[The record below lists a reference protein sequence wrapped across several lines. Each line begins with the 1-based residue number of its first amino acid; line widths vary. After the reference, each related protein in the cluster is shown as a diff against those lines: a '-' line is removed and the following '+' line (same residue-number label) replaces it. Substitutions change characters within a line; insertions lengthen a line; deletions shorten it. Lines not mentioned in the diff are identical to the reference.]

1 MVTVLLCT
9 YNGAAYVRAQLQSIL
24 DQTVQDLHV
33 VVSDDGS
40 TDETLAIV
48 EAMAAAHPGRITI
61 LRQDPPTGSAQR
73 HFLKLL
79 VERAYDVPGTAGA
92 TATETDPAQPPRY
105 VNDAGPDAG
114 AAQPSLEALVRADYI
129 MLSDQDDVWLPEK
142 VEKTLARM
150 QADEA
155 ACRAAGEA
163 NASILVHCDSQI
175 VDRALREIAPSF
187 VAYQKMTPSR
197 CQLQQLLVQ
206 NNVVGGALMMNRTLA
221 ERITEIPAHCV
232 MHDQWIALV
241 ASAFGHIDFVPE
253 SLYLYR
259 QHGDNVLGAGKG
271 SRIMEILG
279 RFGIGRKD
287 GKTKA
292 EMDAHSQSVY
302 REMFL
307 QAECFRSCFDAGLSA
322 QQKHLLDEFT
332 AIPKRN
338 RFGKICTILRYG
350 FTYNLFHRTVGE
362 CLFIQ

>member
-48 EAMAAAHPGRITI
+48 EAMAATHPGRITI
-61 LRQDPPTGSAQR
+61 LRQNPPTGSAQR

-79 VERAYDVPGTAGA
+79 VERAYDM
-92 TATETDPAQPPRY
+92 
-105 VNDAGPDAG
+105 
-114 AAQPSLEALVRADYI
+114 ADYI
-129 MLSDQDDVWLPEK
+129 MLSDQDDVWLPKK

-163 NASILVHCDSQI
+163 NASILVHCDSRI

-197 CQLQQLLVQ
+197 CHLQQLLVQ
-206 NNVVGGALMMNRTLA
+206 NNVVGGAIMMNRALA

-232 MHDQWIALV
+232 MHDQWIAMI

-292 EMDAHSQSVY
+292 EMDAHSQNVY

-307 QAECFRSCFDAGLSA
+307 QAECFRSCFDAELSV
-322 QQKHLLDEFT
+322 QQKQLLDEFT

-338 RFGKICTILRYG
+338 RLGKICTILRYG

>member
-24 DQTVQDLHV
+24 DQTVPDLHV

-48 EAMAAAHPGRITI
+48 EAMAVAHPGRITI

-79 VERAYDVPGTAGA
+79 VERAYDM
-92 TATETDPAQPPRY
+92 
-105 VNDAGPDAG
+105 
-114 AAQPSLEALVRADYI
+114 ADYI
-129 MLSDQDDVWLPEK
+129 MLSDQDDVWLPDK

-163 NASILVHCDSQI
+163 NASILVHCDSRI

-206 NNVVGGALMMNRTLA
+206 NNVVGGALMMNRALA
-221 ERITEIPAHCV
+221 ERITAIPAHCV

-307 QAECFRSCFDAGLSA
+307 QAECFRSCFDAELSA

-338 RFGKICTILRYG
+338 RLGKICTILRYG

>member
-40 TDETLAIV
+40 TDETLEIV

-79 VERAYDVPGTAGA
+79 VEQAYDV
-92 TATETDPAQPPRY
+92 
-105 VNDAGPDAG
+105 
-114 AAQPSLEALVRADYI
+114 ADYI
-129 MLSDQDDVWLPEK
+129 MLSDQDDVWLPDK

-163 NASILVHCDSQI
+163 HASILVHCDSRI

-206 NNVVGGALMMNRTLA
+206 NNVVGGAIMMNRALA

-307 QAECFRSCFDAGLSA
+307 QAECFRSCFDAELSA
-322 QQKHLLDEFT
+322 RQKQLLDEFT

-338 RFGKICTILRYG
+338 RLGKICTILRYG

>member
-1 MVTVLLCT
+1 
-9 YNGAAYVRAQLQSIL
+9 
-24 DQTVQDLHV
+24 
-33 VVSDDGS
+33 
-40 TDETLAIV
+40 
-48 EAMAAAHPGRITI
+48 
-61 LRQDPPTGSAQR
+61 
-73 HFLKLL
+73 
-79 VERAYDVPGTAGA
+79 
-92 TATETDPAQPPRY
+92 
-105 VNDAGPDAG
+105 
-114 AAQPSLEALVRADYI
+114 
-129 MLSDQDDVWLPEK
+129 
-142 VEKTLARM
+142 
-150 QADEA
+150 
-155 ACRAAGEA
+155 
-163 NASILVHCDSQI
+163 
-175 VDRALREIAPSF
+175 
-187 VAYQKMTPSR
+187 MTPSR

-206 NNVVGGALMMNRTLA
+206 NNVVGGALMMNRALA

-292 EMDAHSQSVY
+292 EMDAHSQRVY

-307 QAECFRSCFDAGLSA
+307 QAECFRSCFDAELSA
-322 QQKHLLDEFT
+322 KQKQLLDEFI
-332 AIPKRN
+332 AIPKR
-338 RFGKICTILRYG
+338 RRLGKICTILRYG

>member
-40 TDETLAIV
+40 TDETLSIV

-79 VERAYDVPGTAGA
+79 VERAYDM
-92 TATETDPAQPPRY
+92 
-105 VNDAGPDAG
+105 
-114 AAQPSLEALVRADYI
+114 ADYI

-155 ACRAAGEA
+155 ACRAAGEV
-163 NASILVHCDSQI
+163 NASILVHCDSRI

-197 CQLQQLLVQ
+197 CRLRQLLVQ
-206 NNVVGGALMMNRTLA
+206 NNVVGGALMMNRALA

-292 EMDAHSQSVY
+292 EMDAHSQNVY

-307 QAECFRSCFDAGLSA
+307 QAECFRNCFDAELSV

-338 RFGKICTILRYG
+338 RLGKICTILRYG

>member
-40 TDETLAIV
+40 TDETLGIV
-48 EAMAAAHPGRITI
+48 EAMAAENPGRITI

-79 VERAYDVPGTAGA
+79 VERAYDVPGTAGVL
-92 TATETDPAQPPRY
+92 ATETDPAQVRWN
-105 VNDAGPDAG
+105 VHDAGPDAIS
-114 AAQPSLEALVRADYI
+114 AQPSRGALVRADYI
-129 MLSDQDDVWLPEK
+129 MLSDQDDVWLPNK

-155 ACRAAGEA
+155 ACRAAGEV
-163 NASILVHCDSQI
+163 NASILVHCDSRI
-175 VDRALREIAPSF
+175 VDRTLREIAPSF

-206 NNVVGGALMMNRTLA
+206 NNVVGGALMMNRALA

-287 GKTKA
+287 GKT
-292 EMDAHSQSVY
+292 
-302 REMFL
+302 
-307 QAECFRSCFDAGLSA
+307 
-322 QQKHLLDEFT
+322 
-332 AIPKRN
+332 
-338 RFGKICTILRYG
+338 
-350 FTYNLFHRTVGE
+350 
-362 CLFIQ
+362 

>member
-48 EAMAAAHPGRITI
+48 EAMAATHPGRITI
-61 LRQDPPTGSAQR
+61 LRQNPPTGSAQR

-79 VERAYDVPGTAGA
+79 VERAYDM
-92 TATETDPAQPPRY
+92 
-105 VNDAGPDAG
+105 
-114 AAQPSLEALVRADYI
+114 ADYI
-129 MLSDQDDVWLPEK
+129 MLSDQDDVWLPKK

-163 NASILVHCDSQI
+163 NASILVHCDSRI

-206 NNVVGGALMMNRTLA
+206 NNVVGGAIMMNRALA

-292 EMDAHSQSVY
+292 EMDAHSQNVY

-307 QAECFRSCFDAGLSA
+307 QAECFRSCFDAELST
-322 QQKHLLDEFT
+322 QQKQLLDEFT

-338 RFGKICTILRYG
+338 RLGKICTILRYG

>member
-24 DQTVQDLHV
+24 DQTVRDLHV

-40 TDETLAIV
+40 TDETPAIV

-79 VERAYDVPGTAGA
+79 VERAYDVPRGTAI
-92 TATETDPAQPPRY
+92 TAGDTAPAQCDI
-105 VNDAGPDAG
+105 NDAASADR
-114 AAQPSLEALVRADYI
+114 ALVRADYI
-129 MLSDQDDVWLPEK
+129 MLSDQDDVWLPDK

-155 ACRAAGEA
+155 ACRATGEA
-163 NASILVHCDSQI
+163 NASILVHCDSRI

-187 VAYQKMTPSR
+187 VTYQKMTPSR

-206 NNVVGGALMMNRTLA
+206 NNVVGGALMMNRALA

-292 EMDAHSQSVY
+292 EMDAHSQGVY

-307 QAECFRSCFDAGLSA
+307 QAECFRSCFDAELSA
-322 QQKHLLDEFT
+322 QQKQLLDEFT

-338 RFGKICTILRYG
+338 RLGKICTILRYG

>member
-40 TDETLAIV
+40 TDETPAIV
-48 EAMAAAHPGRITI
+48 EAMAAEHPGRITI
-61 LRQDPPTGSAQR
+61 LRQDPPTGSAER

-79 VERAYDVPGTAGA
+79 VERAYDVPGSTE
-92 TATETDPAQPPRY
+92 TATVDTDSVQRDI
-105 VNDAGPDAG
+105 NDAAPAPGQRSVDG
-114 AAQPSLEALVRADYI
+114 TRVRADYI

-155 ACRAAGEA
+155 ACRTAGEA
-163 NASILVHCDSQI
+163 NASILVHCDSRI

-187 VAYQKMTPSR
+187 VTYQKMTPSR

-206 NNVVGGALMMNRTLA
+206 NNVVGGALMMNRALA

-279 RFGIGRKD
+279 RFGLGRKD

-292 EMDAHSQSVY
+292 EMDAHSQRVY

-307 QAECFRSCFDAGLSA
+307 QAECFRSCFDAELSA
-322 QQKHLLDEFT
+322 KQKQLLDEFISGRSVRSS
-332 AIPKRN
+332 AMALPI
-338 RFGKICTILRYG
+338 IY
-350 FTYNLFHRTVGE
+350 FTGRWANVSLSSK
-362 CLFIQ
+362 

>member
-40 TDETLAIV
+40 TDETLSIV

-79 VERAYDVPGTAGA
+79 VERAYDM
-92 TATETDPAQPPRY
+92 
-105 VNDAGPDAG
+105 
-114 AAQPSLEALVRADYI
+114 ADYI
-129 MLSDQDDVWLPEK
+129 MLSDQDDVWLPDK

-163 NASILVHCDSQI
+163 HASILVHCDSRI

-206 NNVVGGALMMNRTLA
+206 NNVVGGALMMNRALA

-232 MHDQWIALV
+232 MHDQWIALI

-292 EMDAHSQSVY
+292 EMDAHSQGVY

-307 QAECFRSCFDAGLSA
+307 QAECFRSCFDAELSA

>member
-48 EAMAAAHPGRITI
+48 EAMAATHPGRITI
-61 LRQDPPTGSAQR
+61 LRQNPPTGSAQR

-79 VERAYDVPGTAGA
+79 VERAYDM
-92 TATETDPAQPPRY
+92 
-105 VNDAGPDAG
+105 
-114 AAQPSLEALVRADYI
+114 ADYI
-129 MLSDQDDVWLPEK
+129 MLSDQDDVWLPKK

-163 NASILVHCDSQI
+163 NASILVHCDSRI

-197 CQLQQLLVQ
+197 CHLQQLLVQ
-206 NNVVGGALMMNRTLA
+206 NNVVGGAIMMNRALA

-232 MHDQWIALV
+232 MHDQWIALI

-292 EMDAHSQSVY
+292 EMDAHSQNVY

-307 QAECFRSCFDAGLSA
+307 QAECFRSCFDAELSV
-322 QQKHLLDEFT
+322 QQKQLLDEFT

-338 RFGKICTILRYG
+338 RLGKICTILRYG

>member
-1 MVTVLLCT
+1 MITVLLCT

-40 TDETLAIV
+40 TDETLEIV

-79 VERAYDVPGTAGA
+79 VEQAYDV
-92 TATETDPAQPPRY
+92 
-105 VNDAGPDAG
+105 
-114 AAQPSLEALVRADYI
+114 ADYI
-129 MLSDQDDVWLPEK
+129 MLSDQDDVWLPDK

-163 NASILVHCDSQI
+163 HASILVHCDSRI

-206 NNVVGGALMMNRTLA
+206 NNVVGGAIMMNRALA

-307 QAECFRSCFDAGLSA
+307 QAECFRSCFDAELSA
-322 QQKHLLDEFT
+322 RQKQLLDEFT

-338 RFGKICTILRYG
+338 RLGKICTILRYG

>member
-1 MVTVLLCT
+1 MVSVLLCT

-79 VERAYDVPGTAGA
+79 VERAYDM
-92 TATETDPAQPPRY
+92 
-105 VNDAGPDAG
+105 
-114 AAQPSLEALVRADYI
+114 ADYI

-163 NASILVHCDSQI
+163 NASILVHCDSRI
-175 VDRALREIAPSF
+175 VDRELREIAPSF

-206 NNVVGGALMMNRTLA
+206 NNVVGGALMMNRALA

-292 EMDAHSQSVY
+292 EMDAHSQNVY

-307 QAECFRSCFDAGLSA
+307 QAECFRSCFDAELSV
-322 QQKHLLDEFT
+322 QQKQLLDEFT

-338 RFGKICTILRYG
+338 RLGKICTILRYG

>member
-40 TDETLAIV
+40 TDETLAII

-79 VERAYDVPGTAGA
+79 VEQAYDVPGTAGA
-92 TATETDPAQPPRY
+92 TATETDPAQAP
-105 VNDAGPDAG
+105 
-114 AAQPSLEALVRADYI
+114 LKALVHADYI

-163 NASILVHCDSQI
+163 HASILVHCDSRI

-206 NNVVGGALMMNRTLA
+206 NNVVGGALMINRALA

-253 SLYLYR
+253 ALYLYR

-292 EMDAHSQSVY
+292 EMDAHSQGVY

-307 QAECFRSCFDAGLSA
+307 QAESFRCCFDAELSA
-322 QQKHLLDEFT
+322 KQKHLLDEFT

-338 RFGKICTILRYG
+338 RLGKICTILRYG

>member
-9 YNGAAYVRAQLQSIL
+9 YNGAAYVRAQLQSIF

-48 EAMAAAHPGRITI
+48 GAMAAAHPGRITI

-79 VERAYDVPGTAGA
+79 VERAYDV
-92 TATETDPAQPPRY
+92 
-105 VNDAGPDAG
+105 
-114 AAQPSLEALVRADYI
+114 ADYI

-163 NASILVHCDSQI
+163 NASILVHCDSRI

-206 NNVVGGALMMNRTLA
+206 NNVVGGAIMMNRALA

-292 EMDAHSQSVY
+292 EMDAHSQGVY

-307 QAECFRSCFDAGLSA
+307 QAECFRSCFDAELSA
-322 QQKHLLDEFT
+322 QQKQLLDEFT
-332 AIPKRN
+332 AIPQRN
-338 RFGKICTILRYG
+338 RLGKICTILRYG

>member
-48 EAMAAAHPGRITI
+48 GAMAAAHPGRITI
-61 LRQDPPTGSAQR
+61 LRQDPPTGSAER

-79 VERAYDVPGTAGA
+79 VERAYDV
-92 TATETDPAQPPRY
+92 
-105 VNDAGPDAG
+105 
-114 AAQPSLEALVRADYI
+114 ADYI

-155 ACRAAGEA
+155 ACRTVGEA
-163 NASILVHCDSQI
+163 NAPILVHCDSRI

-206 NNVVGGALMMNRTLA
+206 NNVVGGALMINRALA

-253 SLYLYR
+253 ALYLYR

-292 EMDAHSQSVY
+292 EMDAHSQRVY

-307 QAECFRSCFDAGLSA
+307 QAESFRRCFDAELSA
-322 QQKHLLDEFT
+322 QQKQLLDEFT

-338 RFGKICTILRYG
+338 RLGKICTILRYG

>member
-1 MVTVLLCT
+1 
-9 YNGAAYVRAQLQSIL
+9 
-24 DQTVQDLHV
+24 
-33 VVSDDGS
+33 
-40 TDETLAIV
+40 
-48 EAMAAAHPGRITI
+48 
-61 LRQDPPTGSAQR
+61 
-73 HFLKLL
+73 
-79 VERAYDVPGTAGA
+79 
-92 TATETDPAQPPRY
+92 
-105 VNDAGPDAG
+105 
-114 AAQPSLEALVRADYI
+114 
-129 MLSDQDDVWLPEK
+129 
-142 VEKTLARM
+142 M

-155 ACRAAGEA
+155 ACRAAGET
-163 NASILVHCDSQI
+163 NASILVHCDSRI

-206 NNVVGGALMMNRTLA
+206 NNVVGGALMMNRALA

-307 QAECFRSCFDAGLSA
+307 QAKCFRSCFDAELSV

-338 RFGKICTILRYG
+338 RLGKICTILRYG

>member
-1 MVTVLLCT
+1 
-9 YNGAAYVRAQLQSIL
+9 
-24 DQTVQDLHV
+24 
-33 VVSDDGS
+33 
-40 TDETLAIV
+40 
-48 EAMAAAHPGRITI
+48 
-61 LRQDPPTGSAQR
+61 
-73 HFLKLL
+73 
-79 VERAYDVPGTAGA
+79 
-92 TATETDPAQPPRY
+92 
-105 VNDAGPDAG
+105 
-114 AAQPSLEALVRADYI
+114 
-129 MLSDQDDVWLPEK
+129 MLSDQDDVWLPDK

-155 ACRAAGEA
+155 ACRVAGETH
-163 NASILVHCDSQI
+163 ASILVHCDSRI

-197 CQLQQLLVQ
+197 AKLQQLLVQ
-206 NNVVGGALMMNRTLA
+206 NNVVGGALMMNRALA

-307 QAECFRSCFDAGLSA
+307 QAESFRRCFDAELSTK
-322 QQKHLLDEFT
+322 QKHLLDEFT
-332 AIPKRN
+332 AIPKRS
-338 RFGKICTILRYG
+338 RLGKICTILRYG

>member
-40 TDETLAIV
+40 TDETLEIV
-48 EAMAAAHPGRITI
+48 EAMAAVHPGRITI

-79 VERAYDVPGTAGA
+79 VERAYDM
-92 TATETDPAQPPRY
+92 
-105 VNDAGPDAG
+105 
-114 AAQPSLEALVRADYI
+114 ADYI

-163 NASILVHCDSQI
+163 NASILVHCDSRI

-221 ERITEIPAHCV
+221 ERITAIPAHCV
-232 MHDQWIALV
+232 MHDQWIALI

-292 EMDAHSQSVY
+292 EMDAHSQNVY

-307 QAECFRSCFDAGLSA
+307 QAECFRSCFDAELSV

-332 AIPKRN
+332 AIPKRK
-338 RFGKICTILRYG
+338 RLGKICTILRYG

>member
-24 DQTVQDLHV
+24 DQTVPDLHV

-48 EAMAAAHPGRITI
+48 GAMAAAHPGRITI

-79 VERAYDVPGTAGA
+79 VERAYDM
-92 TATETDPAQPPRY
+92 
-105 VNDAGPDAG
+105 
-114 AAQPSLEALVRADYI
+114 ADYI

-206 NNVVGGALMMNRTLA
+206 NNVVGGALMMNRALA

-292 EMDAHSQSVY
+292 EMDAHSQNVY

-307 QAECFRSCFDAGLSA
+307 QAECFRSCFDAELSA

-332 AIPKRN
+332 AIPQRN
-338 RFGKICTILRYG
+338 RLGKICTILRYG

>member
-24 DQTVQDLHV
+24 DQTVQNLHV

-48 EAMAAAHPGRITI
+48 GAMAAAHPGRITI

-79 VERAYDVPGTAGA
+79 VEQAYDV
-92 TATETDPAQPPRY
+92 
-105 VNDAGPDAG
+105 
-114 AAQPSLEALVRADYI
+114 ADYI
-129 MLSDQDDVWLPEK
+129 MLSDQDDVWLPDK

-163 NASILVHCDSQI
+163 NASILVHCDSRI

-206 NNVVGGALMMNRTLA
+206 NNVVGGALMINRALA

-253 SLYLYR
+253 ALYLYR

-292 EMDAHSQSVY
+292 EMDAHSQRVY

-307 QAECFRSCFDAGLSA
+307 QAESFRRCFDAELSA

-338 RFGKICTILRYG
+338 RLGKICTILRYG

>member
-1 MVTVLLCT
+1 MDKKVIVLLST
-9 YNGAAYVRAQLQSIL
+9 YNGEKYVREQLESIL
-24 DQTVQDLHV
+24 HQTYTNLKILVR
-33 VVSDDGS
+33 DDGS
-40 TDETLAIV
+40 TDNTCNILNEYEQQGKIDIIRGTNVGFAQSFFELIDKV
-48 EAMAAAHPGRITI
+48 E
-61 LRQDPPTGSAQR
+61 
-73 HFLKLL
+73 
-79 VERAYDVPGTAGA
+79 DV
-92 TATETDPAQPPRY
+92 
-105 VNDAGPDAG
+105 
-114 AAQPSLEALVRADYI
+114 DYYAFA
-129 MLSDQDDVWLPEK
+129 DQDDVWLPDK

-155 ACRAAGEA
+155 AFRVAGETH
-163 NASILVHCDSQI
+163 ASILVHCDSRI

-197 CQLQQLLVQ
+197 AKLQQLLVQ
-206 NNVVGGALMMNRTLA
+206 NNVVGGALMMNRALA

-307 QAECFRSCFDAGLSA
+307 QAESFRRCFDAELSTK
-322 QQKHLLDEFT
+322 QKHLLDEFT
-332 AIPKRN
+332 AIPKRS
-338 RFGKICTILRYG
+338 RLGKICTILRYG

>member
-40 TDETLAIV
+40 TDETLSIV
-48 EAMAAAHPGRITI
+48 EAMAATHPGRITI
-61 LRQDPPTGSAQR
+61 LRQNPPTGSAQR

-79 VERAYDVPGTAGA
+79 VERAYDM
-92 TATETDPAQPPRY
+92 
-105 VNDAGPDAG
+105 
-114 AAQPSLEALVRADYI
+114 ADYI
-129 MLSDQDDVWLPEK
+129 MLSDQDDVWLPKK

-163 NASILVHCDSQI
+163 NASILVHCDSRI

-206 NNVVGGALMMNRTLA
+206 NNVVGGAIMMNRALA

-292 EMDAHSQSVY
+292 EMDAHSQNVY

-307 QAECFRSCFDAGLSA
+307 QAECFRSCFAAELSA
-322 QQKHLLDEFT
+322 QQKQLLDEFT

-338 RFGKICTILRYG
+338 RLGKICTILRYG

>member
-1 MVTVLLCT
+1 MVTVFLCT

-79 VERAYDVPGTAGA
+79 VERAYDM
-92 TATETDPAQPPRY
+92 
-105 VNDAGPDAG
+105 
-114 AAQPSLEALVRADYI
+114 ADYI

-142 VEKTLARM
+142 VAKTLARM

-163 NASILVHCDSQI
+163 NASILVHCDSRI

-187 VAYQKMTPSR
+187 AAYQKMTPSR

-206 NNVVGGALMMNRTLA
+206 NNVVGGALMMNRALA

-232 MHDQWIALV
+232 MHDQWIALI

-253 SLYLYR
+253 ALYLYR

-292 EMDAHSQSVY
+292 EMDAHSQGVY

-307 QAECFRSCFDAGLSA
+307 QAECFRRCFDAELSTK
-322 QQKHLLDEFT
+322 QKHLLDEFT

-338 RFGKICTILRYG
+338 RIGKICTILRYG

>member
-48 EAMAAAHPGRITI
+48 EAMAATHPGRITI
-61 LRQDPPTGSAQR
+61 LRQNPPTGSAQR

-79 VERAYDVPGTAGA
+79 VERAYDM
-92 TATETDPAQPPRY
+92 
-105 VNDAGPDAG
+105 
-114 AAQPSLEALVRADYI
+114 ADYI

-163 NASILVHCDSQI
+163 HASILVHCDSRI

-206 NNVVGGALMMNRTLA
+206 NNVVGGALMMNRALA

-232 MHDQWIALV
+232 MHDQWIALI

-292 EMDAHSQSVY
+292 EMDAHSQNVY

-307 QAECFRSCFDAGLSA
+307 QAECFRSCFDAELSV

-338 RFGKICTILRYG
+338 RLGKICTILRYG

>member
-61 LRQDPPTGSAQR
+61 LRQDPPTGSAER

-79 VERAYDVPGTAGA
+79 VERAYDV
-92 TATETDPAQPPRY
+92 
-105 VNDAGPDAG
+105 
-114 AAQPSLEALVRADYI
+114 ADYI
-129 MLSDQDDVWLPEK
+129 MLSDQDDVWLPDK

-155 ACRAAGEA
+155 ACRTAGEA
-163 NASILVHCDSQI
+163 NAPILVHCDSRI

-206 NNVVGGALMMNRTLA
+206 NNVVGGALMMNRALA

-307 QAECFRSCFDAGLSA
+307 QAECFRSCFDAELSA
-322 QQKHLLDEFT
+322 RQKHLLDEFT

-338 RFGKICTILRYG
+338 RLGKICTILRYG

>member
-40 TDETLAIV
+40 TDETLSIV

-79 VERAYDVPGTAGA
+79 VERAYDMT
-92 TATETDPAQPPRY
+92 
-105 VNDAGPDAG
+105 
-114 AAQPSLEALVRADYI
+114 DYI

-163 NASILVHCDSQI
+163 HASILVHCDSRI

-206 NNVVGGALMMNRTLA
+206 NNVVGGALMMNRALA

-292 EMDAHSQSVY
+292 EMDAHSQGVY

-338 RFGKICTILRYG
+338 RLGKICTILRYG

>member
-79 VERAYDVPGTAGA
+79 VEQAYDV
-92 TATETDPAQPPRY
+92 
-105 VNDAGPDAG
+105 
-114 AAQPSLEALVRADYI
+114 ADYI
-129 MLSDQDDVWLPEK
+129 MLSDQDDVWLPDK

-163 NASILVHCDSQI
+163 HASILVHCDSRI

-206 NNVVGGALMMNRTLA
+206 NNIVGGALMMNRALA

-253 SLYLYR
+253 ALYLYR

-292 EMDAHSQSVY
+292 EMDAHSQNVY

-307 QAECFRSCFDAGLSA
+307 QAECFRSCFDAELSV

-338 RFGKICTILRYG
+338 RLGKICTILRYG

>member
-40 TDETLAIV
+40 TDETLSIV
-48 EAMAAAHPGRITI
+48 EAMAATHPGRITI
-61 LRQDPPTGSAQR
+61 LRQNPPTGSAQR

-79 VERAYDVPGTAGA
+79 VERAYDM
-92 TATETDPAQPPRY
+92 
-105 VNDAGPDAG
+105 
-114 AAQPSLEALVRADYI
+114 ADYI
-129 MLSDQDDVWLPEK
+129 MLSDQDDVWLPKK

-163 NASILVHCDSQI
+163 NASILVHCDSRI

-206 NNVVGGALMMNRTLA
+206 NNVVGGAIMMNRALA

-292 EMDAHSQSVY
+292 EMDAHSQNVY

-307 QAECFRSCFDAGLSA
+307 QAECFRSCFDAELSV
-322 QQKHLLDEFT
+322 QQKQLLDEFT

-338 RFGKICTILRYG
+338 RLGKICTILRYG

>member
-1 MVTVLLCT
+1 
-9 YNGAAYVRAQLQSIL
+9 
-24 DQTVQDLHV
+24 
-33 VVSDDGS
+33 
-40 TDETLAIV
+40 
-48 EAMAAAHPGRITI
+48 
-61 LRQDPPTGSAQR
+61 
-73 HFLKLL
+73 
-79 VERAYDVPGTAGA
+79 
-92 TATETDPAQPPRY
+92 
-105 VNDAGPDAG
+105 
-114 AAQPSLEALVRADYI
+114 
-129 MLSDQDDVWLPEK
+129 
-142 VEKTLARM
+142 M

-155 ACRAAGEA
+155 ACRTAGEA
-163 NASILVHCDSQI
+163 NAPILVHCDSRI
-175 VDRALREIAPSF
+175 VDRELREIAPSF

-206 NNVVGGALMMNRTLA
+206 NNVVGGALMMNRALA

-241 ASAFGHIDFVPE
+241 ASAFGHIDFVPA

-292 EMDAHSQSVY
+292 EMDAHSQRVY

-307 QAECFRSCFDAGLSA
+307 QAESFRRCFDAELSVK
-322 QQKHLLDEFT
+322 QKRLLDEFT
-332 AIPKRN
+332 SIPKRS
-338 RFGKICTILRYG
+338 RLGKICTILRYG

>member
-48 EAMAAAHPGRITI
+48 EAMAAVHPGRITI

-79 VERAYDVPGTAGA
+79 VERAYDM
-92 TATETDPAQPPRY
+92 
-105 VNDAGPDAG
+105 
-114 AAQPSLEALVRADYI
+114 ADYI

-163 NASILVHCDSQI
+163 NASILVHCDSRI

-197 CQLQQLLVQ
+197 CQLRQLLVQ
-206 NNVVGGALMMNRTLA
+206 NNVVGGALMMNRALA

-232 MHDQWIALV
+232 MHDQWIALI

-292 EMDAHSQSVY
+292 EMDAHSQNVY

-307 QAECFRSCFDAGLSA
+307 QAECFRSCFDAELSV

-338 RFGKICTILRYG
+338 RLGKICTILRYG